1 MKLRFARAE
10 DAPALLAIYAQYIQ
24 TGITFEYD
32 LPSIAEFERRI
43 RTFSQDFP
51 YLICMDGEEIAGYA
65 YAHRPFER
73 KAYDW
78 DVELSIYLDEGY
90 KSMGIGRKMYDVLL
104 QILTRQR
111 VKTAYG
117 LVTLPN
123 ESSRRL
129 HEKMGFHVAGILH
142 NAGYKNGQWRDV
154 CWFEKQLG
162 TYQIPPE
169 PVIPIGDMDPAF
181 IQSLLHAFEKETE
194 AASR

>member
-1 MKLRFARAE
+1 MKLRFAGTE
-10 DAPALLAIYAQYIQ
+10 DAPALLAIYAQYIE
-24 TGITFEYD
+24 TGVTFEYD
-32 LPSIAEFERRI
+32 LPSVSEFARRI
-43 RTFSQDFP
+43 GAFSRDFP

-78 DVELSIYLDEGY
+78 DVELSIYLDEGCT
-90 KSMGIGRKMYDVLL
+90 SRGVGRQMYDVLL
-104 QILTRQR
+104 RILTMQR

-123 ESSRRL
+123 EKSRRL

-162 TYQIPPE
+162 EYEIPPQ
-169 PVIPIGDMDPAF
+169 PVIPIGEMDPAAVQAILDGF
-181 IQSLLHAFEKETE
+181 A
-194 AASR
+194 

>member
-1 MKLRFARAE
+1 MKLRFAGTE
-10 DAPALLAIYAQYIQ
+10 DAPALLAIYAQYIG
-24 TGITFEYD
+24 TGVTFEYD
-32 LPSIAEFERRI
+32 LPSVSEFARRI
-43 RTFSQDFP
+43 GAFSREFP
-51 YLICMDGEEIAGYA
+51 YLICMDGEEIVGYA

-78 DVELSIYLDEGY
+78 DVELSIYLDEGCT
-90 KSMGIGRKMYDVLL
+90 SRGVGRKMYDVLL
-104 QILTRQR
+104 RILTMQR

-123 ESSRRL
+123 EKSRRL

-162 TYQIPPE
+162 EYEIPPQ
-169 PVIPIGDMDPAF
+169 PVIPIGDLDPSA
-181 IQSLLHAFEKETE
+181 IQAILDRFSCGLAG
-194 AASR
+194 